1 MCWVASGVTSEA
13 MLISRISI
21 GRAFGIGA
29 LIILGSIKL
38 GADFFIAANA
48 PTQAWDALSHW
59 AVVANEADYFI
70 NPWSHRHPPLNAVM
84 MQIGS
89 SLGNWMGLSAGMLW
103 LLPATVVLF
112 AWHHAFGATVNW
124 TILVP
129 FFLLSVPIL
138 ENHMALWGYAE
149 VWQFCLMSV
158 PCIILSAAEGRLR
171 GSEVIACLT
180 CLLLLSLS
188 KNTGV
193 VLVAY
198 VVISHLTAR
207 CLLKTACTRTIF
219 SKMLCLLGV
228 LFILTPVIVSTF
240 HNVSVELLGR
250 AVHLRPSNLQL
261 VADSLLQSLFV
272 NQSLSTAPITVIV
285 ITLYLMWQPLTYRS
299 VFFFSMLSSFIV
311 LHLGGLAYISYWIG
325 HATPWNDTLFSRQIF
340 PPALAILTLGLVA
353 SVPKPY
359 IAPPQ

>member
-1 MCWVASGVTSEA
+1 
-13 MLISRISI
+13 MLTSRISI
-21 GRAFGIGA
+21 GRAFGVGA
-29 LIILGSIKL
+29 LLILGSIKL
-38 GADFFIAANA
+38 GADFFIAASA
-48 PTQAWDALSHW
+48 PMQAWDALSHW
-59 AVVANEADYFI
+59 AVVANEADYLI

-84 MQIGS
+84 LQIGS
-89 SLGNWMGLSAGMLW
+89 SLGNLMGLSAGMLW
-103 LLPATVVLF
+103 LLPATVVLYV
-112 AWHHAFGATVNW
+112 WHHAFGATASW

-149 VWQFCLMSV
+149 VWQFCLLSV
-158 PCIILSAAEGRLR
+158 PCIILSAADGRLR
-171 GSEVIACLT
+171 GSQLVTCLT

-193 VLVAY
+193 LLVAY
-198 VVISHLTAR
+198 VVIGHLTAHF
-207 CLLKTACTRTIF
+207 LLLTARTRIIF
-219 SKMLCLLGV
+219 SKLLCFIGV
-228 LFILTPVIVSTF
+228 LFILTPVILSTF

-250 AVHLRPSNLQL
+250 TVYLRPSSLQL

-285 ITLYLMWQPLTYRS
+285 ITFYLMSRPLTYRS
-299 VFFFSMLSSFIV
+299 AFFFSMLTSFIV
-311 LHLGGLAYISYWIG
+311 LHLGGLAYINYWLG

-353 SVPKPY
+353 SVPKLHS
-359 IAPPQ
+359 PPTVMRAR